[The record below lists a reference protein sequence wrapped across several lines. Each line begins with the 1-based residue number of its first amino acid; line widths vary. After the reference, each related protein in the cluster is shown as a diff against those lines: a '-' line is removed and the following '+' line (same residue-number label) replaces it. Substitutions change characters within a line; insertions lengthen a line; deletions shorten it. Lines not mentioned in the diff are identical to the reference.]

1 MEQLFQSWLRALL
14 ISGCICSF
22 VLFVNPNG
30 KMKMIM
36 ETGCASL
43 MILIFLQ
50 PFGNDANPNLLMQEI
65 SQWTSVKACNLQDIN
80 IYQKTYMEQ
89 EYCAYIESEASRNG
103 IAIKDIT
110 VDSEQNESGEWMPSC
125 LSISTIKSSD
135 LLDSTE

>member
-1 MEQLFQSWLRALL
+1 
-14 ISGCICSF
+14 
-22 VLFVNPNG
+22 
-30 KMKMIM
+30 MIM

-103 IAIKDIT
+103 IAVKNIT
-110 VDSEQNESGEWMPSC
+110 VDSVQNESGEWIPYSA
-125 LSISTIKSSD
+125 SYSVESSKSEDFIVLIENQLGIPAERQHIYEYTKD
-135 LLDSTE
+135 LQ